1 MKFAPIG
8 PSSRR
13 CQPCQAPFFGSAV
26 VRNDGNIG
34 VSAVYYGAPRAD
46 SGHLSK
52 LDEACR
58 KGGPQS
64 CTAWSMAAF
73 SPVLASHFATKHL
86 VTHWE
91 VDGSKDFL
99 RFSGFLFD
107 FSDLFTDLARACW
120 GFLEPTSSSCE
131 SVWCAK
137 SHSGPVRP

>member
-1 MKFAPIG
+1 M
-8 PSSRR
+8 
-13 CQPCQAPFFGSAV
+13 
-26 VRNDGNIG
+26 RNDGNIG

-107 FSDLFTDLARACW
+107 FSDLFTDLARKGTGMLGLLGASVE
-120 GFLEPTSSSCE
+120 LVRVRMVRKIAQRSC
-131 SVWCAK
+131 
-137 SHSGPVRP
+137 